1 MPDYLMVTQNLHGDK
16 GASDGFI
23 YNWQIV
29 IRTNDMENYPEFK
42 WPTSINTDF
51 YPQEFIFNTASKSIV

>member
-1 MPDYLMVTQNLHGDK
+1 MVTQNLHNVK

-23 YNWQIV
+23 YNRQIV
-29 IRTNDMENYPEFK
+29 IRTKDMENYLEFK
-42 WPTSINTDF
+42 WPIGLNTDF